1 MPDFADHFTES
12 GYWRSGDAGTI
23 DKDGYLKLTDRIK
36 DVIKSGGEWISSIDM
51 ENTLMAHPSIAEAAV
66 VGVPHPKWQERPLA
80 FVVLRPGNELSADEI
95 REHLSPLFAKWQ
107 LPENVIFTNSIAR
120 TSVGKADK
128 KRMRAEHQ
136 DIYMKDAGR
145 D

>member
-1 MPDFADHFTES
+1 MT
-12 GYWRSGDAGTI
+12 
-23 DKDGYLKLTDRIK
+23 
-36 DVIKSGGEWISSIDM
+36 
-51 ENTLMAHPSIAEAAV
+51 HPSIAEAAI

-80 FVVLRPGNELSADEI
+80 FVVLRPGNKLSADEI